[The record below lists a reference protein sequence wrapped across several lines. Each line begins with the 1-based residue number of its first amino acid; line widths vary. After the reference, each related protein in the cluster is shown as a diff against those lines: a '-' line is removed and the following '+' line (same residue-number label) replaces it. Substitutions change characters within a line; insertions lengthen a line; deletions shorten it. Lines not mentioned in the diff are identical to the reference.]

1 MDVTVQEERRIIV
14 DLLPVVKDVAA
25 PVAVVDSVPS
35 DGLLRC
41 HQPSLTTPPIPRS
54 DGCWE
59 RPEADSGTSSCHL
72 SRGQLSA
79 PDELNCG
86 PGTHVGTISASRKE
100 KRRRCQ
106 TEKVSGAHD
115 EHT

>member
-54 DGCWE
+54 DGVGSDQ
-59 RPEADSGTSSCHL
+59 RPIP
-72 SRGQLSA
+72 A
-79 PDELNCG
+79 PLAA
-86 PGTHVGTISASRKE
+86 ISAVAS
-100 KRRRCQ
+100 
-106 TEKVSGAHD
+106 
-115 EHT
+115 